1 MSWGYKILITYIVF
15 IGMILT
21 MVFIAS
27 KQTNE
32 MQDKNYYAKELAYQS
47 VIEGK
52 KNLQQLPENVVIEVV
67 DDLVKIK
74 IPTEAASNITDGKVR
89 FLRPSDET
97 KDIETAL
104 LLNNEHTQLFS
115 KKSFVTGLYKLQLN
129 WKSNNKI
136 YYYEGS
142 INI

>member
-32 MQDKNYYAKELAYQS
+32 MQDKNYYAKELVYQS

-67 DDLVKIK
+67 DHLV
-74 IPTEAASNITDGKVR
+74 
-89 FLRPSDET
+89 
-97 KDIETAL
+97 
-104 LLNNEHTQLFS
+104 
-115 KKSFVTGLYKLQLN
+115 
-129 WKSNNKI
+129 
-136 YYYEGS
+136 
-142 INI
+142 